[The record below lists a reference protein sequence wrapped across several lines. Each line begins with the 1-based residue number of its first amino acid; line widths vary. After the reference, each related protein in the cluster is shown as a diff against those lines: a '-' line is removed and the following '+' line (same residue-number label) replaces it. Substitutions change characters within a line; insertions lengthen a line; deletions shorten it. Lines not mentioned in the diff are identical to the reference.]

1 MTCQLTSVEVI
12 LDLMMEKAE
21 QNSEKG
27 NVGLKTLQSKQESP
41 PQNVLNR
48 SISGINPIK
57 KEESVIFD

>member
-41 PQNVLNR
+41 PPKC
-48 SISGINPIK
+48 S
-57 KEESVIFD
+57 